1 MATIDR
7 TDEKDLLLRLQDG
20 DHAAFQTLYHRYA
33 QSLYRKLASL
43 VKQPEEA
50 DEILQELF
58 VKVWEKR
65 AQIEIQASFEAYLYR
80 VAQRMAV
87 DYFRSLQTRSRL
99 HAHLERAAPPTT
111 ESAEDVRIA
120 HETQSLV
127 EQAIARLP
135 EQRRRAFTLCKI
147 EGKSHREAAEIM
159 GISPNTVH
167 NHLVHAVSNLR
178 AFLGDADPGAARIL
192 LLFSLFFIPH

>member
-1 MATIDR
+1 MSENPAIN
-7 TDEKDLLLRLQDG
+7 EKDLLIRLRDG
-20 DHAAFQTLYHRYA
+20 DHAAFESLYRRHA
-33 QSLYRKLASL
+33 EPLYRKLLAL
-43 VKQPEEA
+43 VKLPEEA

-65 AQIEIQASFEAYLYR
+65 EQIEIQTSFEGYLHR

-87 DYFRSLQTRSRL
+87 DYFRSLQARSRM
-99 HAHLERAAPPTT
+99 HAIMEGQAGQAS
-111 ESAEDVRIA
+111 ESAEDARIA
-120 HETQSLV
+120 SETRFLF

-135 EQRRRAFTLCKI
+135 EQRRRAFVLCKI

-167 NHLVHAVSNLR
+167 NHLVHAVNNLR
-178 AFLGDADPGAARIL
+178 AYLGDAGPDAAKL
-192 LLFSLFFIPH
+192 LALFSLFFISH